1 MHMMLTS
8 DKASLADM
16 LRLRRRQLMVRL
28 GAVTVITLTLGP
40 ALGWALMA
48 GYGALYGALQLM
60 EARWFGEQPARA
72 EAPRARRAILA
83 LMFTNSL
90 VFCAPVPLLV
100 HIFGP
105 WGQVMA
111 VYFITAT
118 ASNAVLSTIGC
129 PAGAVAL
136 SLPPLLYATALPF
149 MSIGDAVTPPML
161 VFTSLLLGGAYFTFN
176 VTQLWLGSTR
186 ARRAEMA
193 AVRQHMAE
201 RDAQEARLYQLTQ
214 QDTLTQLLNRDALRA
229 RLTEAL
235 RAHRPVAL
243 LLIDLDGFKFINDT
257 LGHGAGDEVLIA
269 LAGRI
274 RASAR
279 EHDDA
284 ARLGGDE
291 FALLL
296 AGVSTAAQARS
307 AAERLIDELSQPVL
321 IDGQT
326 VNAGAS
332 IGIALGPL
340 HGGEAEQLY
349 AHADLALYQA
359 KAEGRHCARVF
370 STELRDMAQGRVRRD
385 EELRQALEEGE
396 FEIFYQPLVR
406 LADGALTG
414 AEALLRWRHPRHGLL
429 TPAKFLDAL
438 EEGMLGARVGAWV
451 IEAAC
456 AQAVRWRA
464 TLNPDFRMA
473 VNLFGAQFRS
483 GTLAAWV
490 EAALAKTA
498 LPPAALEIEITE
510 TIILRHE
517 DDVAGPLKA
526 LRARGVGVAFD
537 DYGTGFASLSMLT
550 RYPVSRLKIDRSF
563 TQLMC
568 DNAAEAAIVRA
579 VIRLAG
585 ELGLEVTA
593 EGIETETQARRLA
606 AKGCAEGQGFYFGRP
621 MSAAAFERAFTG
633 QAGALPART

>member
-129 PAGAVAL
+129 PDGAVAL
-136 SLPPLLYATALPF
+136 SLPPLLYAAALPF
-149 MSIGDAVTPPML
+149 IRPGTAATPPSL
-161 VFTSLLLGGAYFTFN
+161 VFTSLVLGGAYFTFN

-186 ARRAEMA
+186 ARRAELA
-193 AVRQHMAE
+193 AVRHHMAE

-214 QDTLTQLLNRDALRA
+214 QDTLTGLLNRDALRA
-229 RLTEAL
+229 RLREAM
-235 RAHRPVAL
+235 RAQQPVAL

-257 LGHGAGDEVLIA
+257 LGHGAGDEVLVEI
-269 LAGRI
+269 AGRI

-296 AGVSTAAQARS
+296 GGVTTSAQAMR
-307 AAERLIDELSQPVL
+307 AAERLIDEITQPVL
-321 IDGQT
+321 LDGQP

-332 IGIALGPL
+332 IGIALAPL
-340 HGGEAEQLY
+340 HGNEAGQIY
-349 AHADLALYQA
+349 ANADLALYRA

-370 STELRDMAQGRVRRD
+370 SAELRNLAQDRARRD
-385 EELRQALEEGE
+385 SELRQALDEGE

-406 LADGALTG
+406 LSDGRLTG
-414 AEALLRWRHPRHGLL
+414 AEALLRWRHPHQGLL
-429 TPAKFLDAL
+429 APAAFLGAL

-451 IEAAC
+451 IETAC

-464 TLNPDFRMA
+464 ALKPDLRMA

-483 GTLAAWV
+483 GNLAAWV
-490 EAALAKTA
+490 EAALAKTV

-510 TIILRHE
+510 ALILRHE
-517 DDVAGPLKA
+517 DDVVAPLQA

-563 TQLMC
+563 TRLIC
-568 DNAAEAAIVRA
+568 ENTAEAEIVRA
-579 VIRLAG
+579 VIGLAG
-585 ELGLEVTA
+585 GLGLDVTA
-593 EGIETETQARRLA
+593 EGIETQAQALRLA
-606 AKGCAEGQGFYFGRP
+606 GEGCTEGQGFFYGKP
-621 MSAAAFERAFTG
+621 MSAVEFERVF
-633 QAGALPART
+633 AGRNDALPRPA